1 MVELHSL
8 EGQRDN
14 QQPRE
19 CEITE
24 RKLPCIVA
32 DLDGGVRGYA

>member
-1 MVELHSL
+1 MVKLHTL

-19 CEITE
+19 
-24 RKLPCIVA
+24 RKRTHIIE
-32 DLDGGVRGYA
+32 DRGRPA